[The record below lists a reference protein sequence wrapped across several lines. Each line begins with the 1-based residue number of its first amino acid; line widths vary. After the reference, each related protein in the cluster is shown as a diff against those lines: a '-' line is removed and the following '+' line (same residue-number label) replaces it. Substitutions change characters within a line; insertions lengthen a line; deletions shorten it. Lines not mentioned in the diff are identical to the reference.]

1 MEDLQNASKLL
12 VQALGVRERYMR
24 MSRQRFPNVCQSF
37 LRRLDGDDDIRPA
50 EKPRARSGTLSDD
63 KATIEGTCKSLRDPN
78 QGPPVSHCGV
88 PGTFLH
94 PSSHLWLNVDML
106 LK

>member
-37 LRRLDGDDDIRPA
+37 LRRLDGDDDVRPA

-63 KATIEGTCKSLRDPN
+63 KATIEGTCKWFEGPN
-78 QGPPVSHCGV
+78 RAPLASHFGV
-88 PGTFLH
+88 PGTSLH

-106 LK
+106 LQ

>member
-37 LRRLDGDDDIRPA
+37 LSRLDDDVKPT
-50 EKPRARSGTLSDD
+50 EKPRARSGTMSDD
-63 KATIEGTCKSLRDPN
+63 KATIEGKIAN
-78 QGPPVSHCGV
+78 GV
-88 PGTFLH
+88 YQSGYQ
-94 PSSHLWLNVDML
+94 
-106 LK
+106 

>member
-37 LRRLDGDDDIRPA
+37 LRRLDGDDRDKTP
-50 EKPRARSGTLSDD
+50 EKPRVRSGTMSDD
-63 KATIEGTCKSLRDPN
+63 KATIEGKCK
-78 QGPPVSHCGV
+78 
-88 PGTFLH
+88 
-94 PSSHLWLNVDML
+94 
-106 LK
+106 

>member
-1 MEDLQNASKLL
+1 MFLNHIRLHQLTLFRLCIQVPMEDLQNASKLL

-63 KATIEGTCKSLRDPN
+63 KATIEGTYM
-78 QGPPVSHCGV
+78 Q
-88 PGTFLH
+88 
-94 PSSHLWLNVDML
+94 MI
-106 LK
+106 

>member
-24 MSRQRFPNVCQSF
+24 MSRQRFPNVCHSF
-37 LRRLDGDDDIRPA
+37 LRRLDAEDVRPA

-63 KATIEGTCKSLRDPN
+63 KATIEGECQS
-78 QGPPVSHCGV
+78 C
-88 PGTFLH
+88 
-94 PSSHLWLNVDML
+94 
-106 LK
+106 

>member
-1 MEDLQNASKLL
+1 MFLNHIRLHQLTLFRLCIQVPMEDLQNASKLL

-63 KATIEGTCKSLRDPN
+63 KATIEGTCK
-78 QGPPVSHCGV
+78 
-88 PGTFLH
+88 
-94 PSSHLWLNVDML
+94 
-106 LK
+106 